1 MKNWKTTLFG
11 TLTSICTG
19 VAVLNLPYNEYFAA
33 GAVVFGTLFSLF
45 SKDHNVTGIQGILG
59 GSTPPPNKDEK

>member
-19 VAVLNLPYNEYFAA
+19 VAVLDLPYKEYFAA
-33 GAVVFGTLFSLF
+33 GAIVFGALFSLF
-45 SKDHNVTGIQGILG
+45 AKDKNVTGGDIQSILG
-59 GSTPPPNKDEK
+59 TIRPDDRK